1 MRGKGRRSTL
11 GQGLVS
17 AMNTDAAELG
27 LRDFVTVHVL
37 LSSYFV
43 YVIIGIVKG
52 VTSF

>member
-1 MRGKGRRSTL
+1 MRGEWRRSTL

-27 LRDFVTVHVL
+27 LRDFVTVHIM

-43 YVIIGIVKG
+43 HVIIVTVKG
-52 VTSF
+52 VTLF